1 MYDSYEVIQMELPLL
16 SDCLLTLKRHI
27 FSVFIAKKHNSIK
40 KITIHTKNKMKYW
53 NG

>member
-40 KITIHTKNKMKYW
+40 KKITIHTKNKMKY
-53 NG
+53 

>member
-1 MYDSYEVIQMELPLL
+1 MYDSYEVFQMDLPLL

-40 KITIHTKNKMKYW
+40 KITIHTKNKMKY
-53 NG
+53 